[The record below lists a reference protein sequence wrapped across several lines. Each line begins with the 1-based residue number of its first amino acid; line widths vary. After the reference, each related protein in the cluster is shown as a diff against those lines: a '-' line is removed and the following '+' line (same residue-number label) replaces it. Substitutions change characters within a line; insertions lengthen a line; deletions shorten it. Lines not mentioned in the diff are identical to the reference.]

1 MNYEPKFINGYSI
14 NDCKSEIKRWYDRRY
29 RYGYGIDYCRIWDLE
44 YTIKEL
50 ESSFKN
56 RN

>member
-14 NDCKSEIKRWYDRRY
+14 DDCKFEIKWWYDRRY